1 MRKSS
6 YEFTCFID
14 KIESFYVGI
23 IFKNGLFTNTLP
35 SRDKSKVIS
44 YLNQKYD
51 FVIQKGNN
59 SFISEIIVDMWKGK
73 DVSKEADKI
82 KIDYTGFNQKQI
94 SILQFTRSIEFG
106 YVKSY
111 TDVALNVGLV
121 KSQRYIGHILS
132 QNRWPLLIPCH
143 RVIRKDGKIG
153 KYSFI
158 SFDEINDDDERSL
171 KLHLLSLEGY

>member
-35 SRDKSKVIS
+35 SKDKSKVIS

-51 FVIQKGNN
+51 LDIQKGNN
-59 SFISEIIVDMWKGK
+59 SFISKIIVDMWKGK
-73 DVSKEADKI
+73 DVSKQADKI
-82 KIDYTGFNQKQI
+82 KIDYTGFNQRQI
-94 SILQFTRSIEFG
+94 SILQFIRSIKFG

-111 TDVALNVGLV
+111 TDVALRSGLA
-121 KSQRYIGHILS
+121 KSQRYIGYTLS

-158 SFDEINDDDERSL
+158 SFDEINDGERSL